1 MAHIAKKR
9 NTYRV
14 LWGNLQERDCLE
26 DLSVYERIILK
37 MDLTKTG
44 CDDVEWTGLALDRGK
59 WQAFVNTI
67 MNLRVPR
74 NVENFLTM

>member
-1 MAHIAKKR
+1 
-9 NTYRV
+9 
-14 LWGNLQERDCLE
+14 
-26 DLSVYERIILK
+26 

-44 CDDVEWTGLALDRGK
+44 CDDVEWTDLALDRSK
-59 WQAFVNTI
+59 WQAFANTI